1 MTYFIDSHTHIT
13 NEELDMKL
21 YLDEIKEAKENGV
34 GKAMLVFTNEKELSV
49 IESIKDDTFFDMA
62 YGIYPSDYIFTYFSI
77 MVYRFKIKVKMYRFL

>member
-34 GKAMLVFTNEKELSV
+34 GKAMLVFTNERELSV
-49 IESIKDDTFFDMA
+49 IDSLKDDTFFDMA
-62 YGIYPSDYIFTYFSI
+62 YGIYPDD
-77 MVYRFKIKVKMYRFL
+77 FKEVNEDDFR